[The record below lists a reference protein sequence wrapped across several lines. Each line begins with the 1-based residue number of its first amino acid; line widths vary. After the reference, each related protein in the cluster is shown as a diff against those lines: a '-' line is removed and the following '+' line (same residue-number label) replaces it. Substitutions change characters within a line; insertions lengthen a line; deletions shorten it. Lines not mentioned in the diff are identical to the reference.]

1 MRILTK
7 LVKMMKKTNTMTGGH
22 THALPKAVYRL
33 ESSWTWAFTF
43 SPRKSKNPK
52 TYLGNESLCI
62 SEKILAWASSKMSLG
77 GSSFFL
83 IRFCFTFES
92 RLTWSHKSFTDLIFK
107 IMQLFGQEKRP
118 SDYHLCLY
126 LWKSCVI
133 DVDLENYINVLSEN
147 LFPSL
152 KTFQL
157 LYSSPELD
165 IFAAELLFEKLLEK
179 PPTLSTLQ
187 QWLKPSVPVI
197 PGSYLIRANMGICVV

>member
-1 MRILTK
+1 MLFPK
-7 LVKMMKKTNTMTGGH
+7 LFIDWRVH
-22 THALPKAVYRL
+22 EPEHSLLAQD
-33 ESSWTWAFTF
+33 SWQENQRT
-43 SPRKSKNPK
+43 PK

-62 SEKILAWASSKMSLG
+62 SENILAWASSKMSLG

-92 RLTWSHKSFTDLIFK
+92 RLTWSHKIFIK
-107 IMQLFGQEKRP
+107 FHGPHFWQNTTFWTGEKV
-118 SDYHLCLY
+118 SNYHLCLY

-133 DVDLENYINVLSEN
+133 NVDLEDYINVLSEN

-179 PPTLSTLQ
+179 PSTLSTLQ
-187 QWLKPSVPVI
+187 QWLKPSIPII
-197 PGSYLIRANMGICVV
+197 PGSHLRHANMRFYIV

>member
-1 MRILTK
+1 MLIPK
-7 LVKMMKKTNTMTGGH
+7 LFIDWRVH
-22 THALPKAVYRL
+22 EPEHSLF
-33 ESSWTWAFTF
+33 SS
-43 SPRKSKNPK
+43 RKSQRTPK

-92 RLTWSHKSFTDLIFK
+92 RLTWSHKSSTDLIFNM
-107 IMQLFGQEKRP
+107 IQLFGQEKKP

-133 DVDLENYINVLSEN
+133 DVDLEDYINVLSEN

-157 LYSSPELD
+157 LYCSPELD

-187 QWLKPSVPVI
+187 QWLKPSVPIV
-197 PGSYLIRANMGICVV
+197 PGSHLRRANMGNYIV